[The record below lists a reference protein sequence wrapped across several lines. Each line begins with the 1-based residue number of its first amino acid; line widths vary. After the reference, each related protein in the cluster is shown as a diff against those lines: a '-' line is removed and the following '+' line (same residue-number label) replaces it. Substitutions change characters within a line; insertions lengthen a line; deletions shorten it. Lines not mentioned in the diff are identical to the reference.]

1 MNGVE
6 VQARFDRPL
15 HGQAWT
21 TKKRV
26 RRTFTLEFSTET
38 VRLRKTDDRRI
49 AQVALEFDLIKASLC
64 KWAQRADID
73 VYSKV
78 QSGLPAMVSL
88 RCKPLK
94 MRMVQQSYRVSS
106 TEGKYEFSPVRVQAF
121 RTASAQDYFKSGC
134 DQQPSPNAPETRPH
148 DENHE
153 GAFFDFC
160 RGIFRAI
167 TAWPWCGV
175 AETGGLQMSVRPP

>member
-15 HGQAWT
+15 HGQAWS

-26 RRTFTLEFSTET
+26 RQTFTLEFSTET

-88 RCKPLK
+88 RCKPLNAN
-94 MRMVQQSYRVSS
+94 VATVVS
-106 TEGKYEFSPVRVQAF
+106 G
-121 RTASAQDYFKSGC
+121 
-134 DQQPSPNAPETRPH
+134 
-148 DENHE
+148 
-153 GAFFDFC
+153 
-160 RGIFRAI
+160 
-167 TAWPWCGV
+167 
-175 AETGGLQMSVRPP
+175 